1 MGDVVH
7 NMSAG
12 VGGTVHQVTAGMK
25 RLLTA
30 PPDTPTTDAYRRT
43 LEEGED
49 EEEGPGV
56 LPATPRNTSLS
67 PTPPDL
73 PHTDQ

>member
-12 VGGTVHQVTAGMK
+12 VGGTVHQVTAGVK

-30 PPDTPTTDAYRRT
+30 PPDAYSSA

-73 PHTDQ
+73 PHSDQ